1 MYRTDNRTVITLDA
15 GGTNFVF
22 CAMRGCKFIIDP
34 VTYPSNSHDPTCASP
49 QW

>member
-34 VTYPSNSHDPTCASP
+34 VHIPPIPTTSTCASP